1 MELDGELI
9 KAADDLK
16 LELDEEKKERER
28 VELEDKR
35 EKERLEKLERER
47 VEREAAV
54 VELEAAVTAA
64 KASRDATTLSKPIK
78 RARKA
83 AEFDSALLKAAEDL
97 KAELA

>member
-54 VELEAAVTAA
+54 VELEAAVAAA